1 MAIMQVMAL
10 PLVKSAHRVVQI
22 FEFFADRQAPAGL
35 MEVARA
41 LGSPA
46 SSTSALLSTL
56 ERLGYLEYDRH
67 LRTYM
72 PTLRAAL
79 LGIWVNDLLLSDGTV
94 LRLMVE
100 LREKTGETVV
110 LGAQSGLQVQY
121 IQVMHSLIRRS
132 SPEVATGRLRPL
144 LRSAVGQLILSLKDD
159 REITALARRINAEEK
174 NPANRMRIDDLLR
187 KVDACRR
194 DGYGYTEGATT
205 PGAGIVAVLLPTP
218 PHQPPIALG
227 IGTVLKK
234 LREQK
239 LNYLVALRD
248 GVKAHGRQIGI
259 SSPTRAGG
267 SRRSATR

>member
-1 MAIMQVMAL
+1 MA
-10 PLVKSAHRVVQI
+10 PSLVKSAHRVVQI
-22 FEFFADRQAPAGL
+22 FEFFAARQGAAGL

-41 LGSPA
+41 IKVPP
-46 SSTSALLSTL
+46 SSASALLATL
-56 ERLGYLEYDRH
+56 QNLGYLDYGRH
-67 LRTYM
+67 ERTYM

-110 LGAQSGLQVQY
+110 LGTQSGLQVQY

-132 SPEVATGRLRPL
+132 GPEVATGRLRPL

-159 REITALARRINAEEK
+159 QEITALARRINGEEK
-174 NPANRMRIDDLLR
+174 DPARRLRVDERLR

-227 IGTVLKK
+227 IGTALRK

-239 LNYLVALRD
+239 LNYLAALRD
-248 GVKAHGRQIGI
+248 GVKAQGRQIGVPAI
-259 SSPTRAGG
+259 VRAPGA
-267 SRRSATR
+267 RRGAAR